1 VDADRLLSL
10 ELRHWAALKAIVAE
24 GTFAAAARR
33 LGYTQSAISQQI
45 AALERIT
52 GMRLLERRPG
62 RRPLGLTPAGAV
74 MLRHGEAMLARAQ
87 AIQADL
93 AATADGCG
101 GSVRLGIY
109 QSVGAHVLP
118 ELLRRFTASFPQ
130 VGVQLRESASDIELL
145 DLVERGELD
154 LTFCMLPVE
163 DGPFASAE
171 LLADPYVLVVP
182 SDSPLANGRR
192 PAIREIAALPLIA
205 FRSCRN
211 DHRIEAQLR
220 ARGFVPSVVFRS
232 DDNPTVQ
239 ALVAAGVGAALM
251 PRLTVDLDSH
261 RTATVDVSDLF
272 PPRLLGLVW
281 HRDRE
286 QSDAARVLTD
296 LARQVCVELQAT
308 ADDAHVQKPRRTP
321 TTRRRSSTPHAT
333 RSVRRGRRAR

>member
-1 VDADRLLSL
+1 VDTDRLLSL
-10 ELRHWAALKAIVAE
+10 ELRHLAALKAIAAE

-52 GMRLLERRPG
+52 GARLLERPPG
-62 RRPLGLTPAGAV
+62 RRPLGLTPAGALV
-74 MLRHGEAMLARAQ
+74 LRHGEAMLARAQ

-93 AATADGCG
+93 AAAADRWG
-101 GSVRLGIY
+101 GGVHLGTY
-109 QSVGAHVLP
+109 QSIGVHVLP
-118 ELLRRFTASFPQ
+118 ELLRRFTASFPH
-130 VGVQLRESASDIELL
+130 VHIQLRESASDFELL

-163 DGPFASAE
+163 DGPFAIAE
-171 LLADPYVLVVP
+171 LLADPYVLVVS

-192 PAIREIAALPLIA
+192 ATIREIAALPLIG

-220 ARGFVPSVVFRS
+220 ARGFEPSIVFRS

-251 PRLTVDLDSH
+251 PRLTVDLDSR
-261 RTATVDVSDLF
+261 RTATVDVGDMF

-286 QSDAARVLTD
+286 QSDAARGLIDV
-296 LARQVCVELQAT
+296 ARQVCEGHLAAAIPQSALGDI
-308 ADDAHVQKPRRTP
+308 ADMV
-321 TTRRRSSTPHAT
+321 
-333 RSVRRGRRAR
+333 